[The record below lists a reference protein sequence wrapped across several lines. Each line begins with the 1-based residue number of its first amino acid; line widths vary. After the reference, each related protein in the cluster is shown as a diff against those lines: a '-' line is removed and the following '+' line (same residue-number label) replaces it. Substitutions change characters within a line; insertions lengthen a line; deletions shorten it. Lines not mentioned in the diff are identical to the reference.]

1 MEGHEGTNWT
11 HYLAVTPCLYI
22 WVYTLICPTEIWH
35 TRTHQ
40 IISAEIHFVILFV
53 MWQRLLVNQIGVTAT
68 SIYCLIFQ
76 FFAAGKV
83 HSFEKVSTI
92 VELHGYQPHLP
103 ANCPEMWVF
112 GIGRSPV
119 FGVSKWWIRDS
130 RLFVTLPETNCWLAP
145 DKCMED
151 EGFTLSEGPF
161 QGRPVS
167 YRDGNSPGIY
177 LPRDPSD
184 PLMSCRGILRDSIR
198 MHLISSSS
206 DI

>member
-1 MEGHEGTNWT
+1 MHFDCSKKWKEPTGHTTSLSHLVCIFDYIPWFARLKFDTPELIKSYVC
-11 HYLAVTPCLYI
+11 HLA
-22 WVYTLICPTEIWH
+22 TLTSQPNRGH
-35 TRTHQ
+35 SNVH
-40 IISAEIHFVILFV
+40 IL
-53 MWQRLLVNQIGVTAT
+53 
-68 SIYCLIFQ
+68 S
-76 FFAAGKV
+76 
-83 HSFEKVSTI
+83 
-92 VELHGYQPHLP
+92 HLP
-103 ANCPEMWVF
+103 VF
-112 GIGRSPV
+112 CGRKGALFRKGLHHCRAAWLSTSVASQLSRDVGFGGRSPV

-130 RLFVTLPETNCWLAP
+130 RWFVTLPETNCWLAP

-198 MHLISSSS
+198 MHLIS
-206 DI
+206 